1 MNTPK
6 SLFPGARVAILGAS
20 SPSRD
25 ISGEEKAAAVRAMG
39 FEPVLYPSATAV
51 YGYLAGSDAQRA
63 ADLNAA
69 FADPTIDGI
78 MAIRGGYGAPRILPM
93 LDFEMIRKNPKFFGG
108 YSDVTALHI
117 ALNQKCDLVTYHMPM
132 VGAWHS
138 GLDEYSESFVKAMLF
153 GKEIA
158 YENPADAPAM
168 QTLVGGTAKGKLV
181 GGNLSLI
188 AASLGTPY
196 EIDTKGK
203 ILFIEEVGESPYRVD
218 GMLTHLRNAGK
229 FEDAAGIIMGDYH
242 NCAASD
248 PDKAL
253 SLQQI
258 FEDIVKPAGKP
269 TITGVVCGH
278 CSPSMSLPMGRLFK
292 MDAAAGTFG
301 PVEE

>member
-1 MNTPK
+1 
-6 SLFPGARVAILGAS
+6 
-20 SPSRD
+20 
-25 ISGEEKAAAVRAMG
+25 
-39 FEPVLYPSATAV
+39 
-51 YGYLAGSDAQRA
+51 
-63 ADLNAA
+63 
-69 FADPTIDGI
+69 
-78 MAIRGGYGAPRILPM
+78 
-93 LDFEMIRKNPKFFGG
+93 
-108 YSDVTALHI
+108 
-117 ALNQKCDLVTYHMPM
+117 
-132 VGAWHS
+132 
-138 GLDEYSESFVKAMLF
+138 MLF
-153 GKEIA
+153 GQEIS
-158 YENPADAPAM
+158 YENPADAPAR

-278 CSPSMSLPMGRLFK
+278 CSPSMSLPMGEEFFL
-292 MDAAAGTFG
+292 DADACTFR
-301 PVEE
+301 PL

>member
-51 YGYLAGSDAQRA
+51 YGYLAGSDEQRA

-138 GLDEYSESFVKAMLF
+138 GLDAYSESFVKAMLF
-153 GKEIA
+153 GQEIS
-158 YENPADAPAM
+158 YENPADAPAR

-242 NCAASD
+242 NCTASD

-278 CSPSMSLPMGRLFK
+278 CSPSMSLPMGEEFFL
-292 MDAAAGTFG
+292 DADACTFR
-301 PVEE
+301 PL

>member
-1 MNTPK
+1 MIRPK
-6 SLFPGARVAILGAS
+6 SLQPGDRLAVLCGS
-20 SPSRD
+20 SPTSK
-25 ISGEEKAAAVRAMG
+25 SAEELMQAVRDMG
-39 FEPVLYPSATAV
+39 LEPVLYPSATARHGFLSGV
-51 YGYLAGSDAQRA
+51 DAIRA
-63 ADLNAA
+63 ADINAA
-69 FADPTIDGI
+69 FADESIKGI
-78 MAIRGGYGAPRILPM
+78 VCTRGGYGFHRILPL
-93 LDFEMIRKNPKFFGG
+93 LDWKTIKKNPKIFGG
-108 YSDVTALHI
+108 YSDVTAMLN
-117 ALNQKCDLVTYHMPM
+117 ALNQICGMESYHMPM
-132 VGAWHS
+132 VGAWS
-138 GLDEYSESFVKAMLF
+138 DGLDEYSAPFVKSMLF
-153 GKEIA
+153 GEPVE
-158 YENPADAPAM
+158 YVNPEGSPI
-168 QTLVGGTAKGKLV
+168 TTIVPGKTKGRLC
-181 GGNLSLI
+181 GGNLSLL

-278 CSPSMSLPMGRLFK
+278 CSPSMSLPMGEEFFL
-292 MDAAAGTFG
+292 DADACTFR
-301 PVEE
+301 PL